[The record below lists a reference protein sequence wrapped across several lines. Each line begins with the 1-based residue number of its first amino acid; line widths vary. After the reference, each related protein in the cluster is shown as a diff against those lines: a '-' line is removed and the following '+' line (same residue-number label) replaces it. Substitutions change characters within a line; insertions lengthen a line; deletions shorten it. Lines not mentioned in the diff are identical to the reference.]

1 MLSLQAVI
9 VLPNPY
15 SSSGSW
21 ARAKRASLSSLR
33 SNTALLREDRII
45 AYIFAEDGEETF
57 RDIETDVLRDLSQR
71 SPRLIGCGGGVVTKR
86 AENAEIMRDAGYV
99 IYLQV
104 TADEAARRIPNT
116 DSRPMFKNLE
126 TARKTIVERIPQ
138 YEAAAHY
145 AIDTEGREIIDLA
158 REIAE
163 QLLAEGIMVKEEAHE

>member
-9 VLPNPY
+9 VLPTVFFI
-15 SSSGSW
+15 GFMG
-21 ARAKRASLSSLR
+21 AAKRASLSSLR
-33 SNTALLREDRII
+33 SNTAFASIDADEYLELREDRII
-45 AYIFAEDGEETF
+45 ADIFAEDGEETF

-116 DSRPMFKNLE
+116 DSRPMFKNWKLR
-126 TARKTIVERIPQ
+126 ARPSSSASLNMRLQRIMRSIPK
-138 YEAAAHY
+138 
-145 AIDTEGREIIDLA
+145 GA
-158 REIAE
+158 R
-163 QLLAEGIMVKEEAHE
+163 